1 MNNSSSYYSKATRTL
16 SNASYNL
23 EVRIPDWSSDGSHIL
38 GTENGSYNE
47 VSEIESDMI
56 YTRWNDLDKS
66 HSKTPID
73 EDGNEYVIN
82 GYLPYWTRI
91 VMNFNTPVCSG
102 ANRDD
107 KDSGCYVSVNAK
119 FGFNLKFFLIDEDDQ
134 IINYD
139 HHYVNTYDGSYD
151 WKYARGFYTDRPV
164 KR

>member
-1 MNNSSSYYSKATRTL
+1 
-16 SNASYNL
+16 
-23 EVRIPDWSSDGSHIL
+23 
-38 GTENGSYNE
+38 
-47 VSEIESDMI
+47 MI